1 MSRDVRAEKLAI
13 SLLIL
18 SLFLI
23 FQLVAEIYLNN
34 GDQYHTE
41 TSPFTRGRSH
51 VTRVPNHDA
60 SLSIPF
66 LDKINQFWHVG
77 GATQIRN
84 IQSIKLTQ
92 DRDQDKHG
100 LVLSNGIGDNTINDF
115 EIVFTFRISHDPTT
129 QLTGDGMC
137 FAITPENGFLTQ
149 NLQSS
154 YAKKQYMMNS
164 QGVIADNTDL
174 MGFPK
179 NLPGLFIVL
188 DTYRNQGH
196 DHKEVPFMDVFI
208 NVAPESDW
216 YDINS
221 DGELSTSLRLNSR
234 GHIKLKKNALW
245 NRVTKLRIIYL
256 ESISFLKID
265 VQYAE
270 EGNYWIE
277 LFQTTENLYLP
288 KNMHT
293 GQRYIGCSAL
303 NGQLTETVEL
313 LDVSTSE
320 FHWNDMDESI
330 EDTYDYAK
338 EAELFLEQEFG
349 EVLDREPDEFTK
361 WKMIKAQPNIKTGSQ
376 PAEQQTSNNPHSR
389 LFKVVLTI
397 WHYSE
402 ILLLIM
408 GIYLFSACIRVFQRR
423 FKKIRS
429 RRKRAGSH
437 SVGLLPM

>member
-1 MSRDVRAEKLAI
+1 MTRGARAEKLAI
-13 SLLIL
+13 SLLVL

-23 FQLVAEIYLNN
+23 FQLLTRSYVNSSDGYDTDA
-34 GDQYHTE
+34 
-41 TSPFTRGRSH
+41 SPFTRRRSH
-51 VTRVPNHDA
+51 VTRVCNHDA
-60 SLSIPF
+60 SLSIPY

-84 IQSIKLTQ
+84 TQSIKLTQ
-92 DRDQDKHG
+92 DRDQHKHG

-115 EIVFTFRISHDPTT
+115 EIVYKFRITHDATT
-129 QLTGDGMC
+129 QLVGDGMC
-137 FAITPENGFLTQ
+137 FAITPENGFITQ
-149 NLQSS
+149 DLKSS
-154 YAKKQYMMNS
+154 YAKRQYMINS
-164 QGVIADNTDL
+164 HGVIGDDTDL

-188 DTYRNQGH
+188 DTYRNQGQ
-196 DHKEVPFMDVFI
+196 DRRDVPFMDVFL

-221 DGELSTSLRLNSR
+221 DGELSTSLRLNTK
-234 GHIKLKKNALW
+234 GHIKLKKKALW
-245 NRVTKLRIIYL
+245 NEVTNLRVIYL

-265 VQYAE
+265 IQYAK

-288 KNMHT
+288 KNIHT

-313 LDVSTSE
+313 LDVTTSE
-320 FHWNDMDESI
+320 FHWNDKDESI

-361 WKMIKAQPNIKTGSQ
+361 WKMIKAQPNVRAKPQLTEQRTPSQ
-376 PAEQQTSNNPHSR
+376 PPSK
-389 LFKVVLTI
+389 LFRAVLALL
-397 WHYSE
+397 HYSE
-402 ILLLIM
+402 VLLLSLIH
-408 GIYLFSACIRVFQRR
+408 I
-423 FKKIRS
+423 
-429 RRKRAGSH
+429 
-437 SVGLLPM
+437 